1 MGTRVPL
8 DMPCYVYW
16 LCLMHFTVLIADAW
30 IGRVPNK
37 IFHHMPFQPTLSYI
51 RPVQLNQKSKM
62 KLTNIIQ
69 KRKHHSKFKKSVPD
83 EDLLL
88 AELTT
93 NEANPR
99 NFLGTRGTFWSKR
112 SSDSLPFSSIIRTSR
127 PKTKRPFSSI
137 IRWPDV

>member
-1 MGTRVPL
+1 
-8 DMPCYVYW
+8 
-16 LCLMHFTVLIADAW
+16 
-30 IGRVPNK
+30 
-37 IFHHMPFQPTLSYI
+37 MPFHPTLSYI
-51 RPVQLNQKSKM
+51 RPLQLNQKSKM

-69 KRKHHSKFKKSVPD
+69 KRKHHSKFKKSVPE

-112 SSDSLPFSSIIRTSR
+112 SSDSLPFSSIIRFNFFKSFFVQPTSSTTE
-127 PKTKRPFSSI
+127 KIDFQSI
-137 IRWPDV
+137 HI